1 MEYKRAARIGK
12 VVREEISEILSKR
25 VKDPR
30 IKLVTITDVSVTD
43 DLRLARVYFSCMAGQ
58 QEKDKVYKGLKSASR
73 FIRRELGKRLELRYI
88 PDIIF
93 EYDSSLE
100 YGSRIDSIL
109 RRIEKG

>member
-43 DLRLARVYFSCMAGQ
+43 DLRLARVYFSCMASQ
-58 QEKDKVYKGLKSASR
+58 QEKDKVYRGLKSASR

-109 RRIEKG
+109 RKIAKG